1 MPTIRNSLKSVS
13 KRQWL
18 LIAYLPIHL
27 IWYLILEAV
36 NSGTEYTVMYCTI
49 DDLIPFCEWFFVP
62 YLLWF
67 LYMII
72 PGFYFLKKDPEAFE
86 NYLLSMFMGFFAS
99 TLIISIFPTGQD
111 LRPAVFTNDNIA
123 TRIMTWIYAFDTNT
137 NVFPSMHVVGA
148 LAVAVAIGKS
158 KTLRHNTFIQI
169 FSPIWCLF
177 IIMATVFLKQHSFM
191 DVLAAAAVEFPII
204 AFVYH
209 GSAYKLLDKLSGTK
223 RPWAEEK
230 ETLNT

>member
-1 MPTIRNSLKSVS
+1 MLM
-13 KRQWL
+13 
-18 LIAYLPIHL
+18 AYLPIHL

-36 NSGTEYTVMYCTI
+36 NNGSDYTVMYCTL

-72 PGFYFLKKDPEAFE
+72 PGFYFLYKDDEAFE

-111 LRPAVFTNDNIA
+111 LRPEVFANDNIA
-123 TRIMTWIYAFDTNT
+123 TKIMTWIYAFDTNT

-148 LAVAVAIGKS
+148 LAVAVSVAKS
-158 KTLRHNTFIQI
+158 KTLRHKRFLQI
-169 FSPIWCLF
+169 FSPIWCLL

-191 DVLAAAAVEFPII
+191 DVLAAAVVELPII

-209 GSAYKLLDKLSGTK
+209 GKAGKLLDKFSKTK
-223 RPWAEEK
+223 RPWLDKEK
-230 ETLNT
+230 V